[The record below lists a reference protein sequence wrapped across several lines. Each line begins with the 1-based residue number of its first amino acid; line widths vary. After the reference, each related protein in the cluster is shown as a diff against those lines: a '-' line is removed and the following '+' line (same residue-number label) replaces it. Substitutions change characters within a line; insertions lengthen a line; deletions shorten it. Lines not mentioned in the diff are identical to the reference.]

1 MSGFSQKQYERRVLV
16 AMAIYSGFMLLVW
29 PLVRTATSVPLKVL
43 LALAPVVP
51 MCYVIGLLARRIR
64 ASDELEQRT
73 HLIAL
78 GIATAVIGAL
88 SLVGGFLSI
97 AGVLKLDGSVLIWVF
112 PVMMLT
118 YGVARWQ
125 VSRRYGVDVSCDSEA
140 SIPAYLR
147 FLMAGA
153 VLLVVAWLS
162 RASLD
167 DMRLGFLCGV
177 GGGFVALGSVLGI
190 VRWNRRRQRDE

>member
-16 AMAIYSGFMLLVW
+16 AMAVYSGFMLLVW

-78 GIATAVIGAL
+78 GVATAVIGAL
-88 SLVGGFLSI
+88 SLLGGFLSI

-118 YGVARWQ
+118 YGLARWQ
-125 VSRRYGVDVSCDSEA
+125 ISRRYGVDVSCDSEA
-140 SIPAYLR
+140 SIPTYLR
-147 FLMAGA
+147 FLIAGV

-167 DMRLGFLCGV
+167 EMRLGFLCGMGTV
-177 GGGFVALGSVLGI
+177 FAIAGLALGI
-190 VRWNRRRQRDE
+190 ARWFRRRQRDE

>member
-16 AMAIYSGFMLLVW
+16 AMAVYSGFMLLVW

-78 GIATAVIGAL
+78 GVATAVIGAL
-88 SLVGGFLSI
+88 SLLGGFLSI

-140 SIPAYLR
+140 SIPVYLR
-147 FLMAGA
+147 FLIAGV
-153 VLLVVAWLS
+153 VLLIVAWLS
-162 RASLD
+162 RTSLD
-167 DMRLGFLCGV
+167 EMRLGFLCAMGAIFAMA
-177 GGGFVALGSVLGI
+177 GLALGI
-190 VRWNRRRQRDE
+190 ARWYRRRQRDE

>member
-16 AMAIYSGFMLLVW
+16 AMAVYSGFMLLVW

-78 GIATAVIGAL
+78 GVATAVIGAL
-88 SLVGGFLSI
+88 SLLGGFLSI

-125 VSRRYGVDVSCDSEA
+125 VSRRYGADVSCDSEA

-147 FLMAGA
+147 FLIAGV
-153 VLLVVAWLS
+153 VLLIVAWLS

-167 DMRLGFLCGV
+167 EMRLGFLCAMGAIFAMA
-177 GGGFVALGSVLGI
+177 GLALGI
-190 VRWNRRRQRDE
+190 ARWYRRRQRDE